1 MTQEKS
7 KTQSIKSLTEPDPRK
22 ELVMS
27 FAEFK
32 LTLEFQ
38 HISTFNRESFVEN
51 RYINYLENFLDALCK
66 KTNRQIFVILPKTR
80 AAQINYLHNEI
91 KKTEKIYLKNSTN

>member
-7 KTQSIKSLTEPDPRK
+7 KTQSIKSLTEPAPRK

-27 FAEFK
+27 FDEFK

-51 RYINYLENFLDALCK
+51 RYINYL
-66 KTNRQIFVILPKTR
+66 
-80 AAQINYLHNEI
+80 HNEI